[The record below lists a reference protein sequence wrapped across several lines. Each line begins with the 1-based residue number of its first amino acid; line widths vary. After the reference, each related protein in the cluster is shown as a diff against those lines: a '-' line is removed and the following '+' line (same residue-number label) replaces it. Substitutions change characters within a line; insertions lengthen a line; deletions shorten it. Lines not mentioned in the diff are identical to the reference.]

1 MINAMMTERSE
12 EFRKIEEEEKGD
24 WESRLRE
31 LTAKFDS
38 EMSMGKKSGKYKK
51 NEDIKVMVISLIFKL
66 SLKQTFTTF
75 STFRWDHFKFS

>member
-1 MINAMMTERSE
+1 MLTERSE
-12 EFRKIEEEEKGD
+12 EFKKIEEEEKGD

-51 NEDIKVMVISLIFKL
+51 NEDIKVKMNV
-66 SLKQTFTTF
+66 
-75 STFRWDHFKFS
+75 